1 MTAEAADELLRKLRA
16 LAAAGGVLLLNKENV
31 RATLTEV
38 QVDHDA
44 KNVEN
49 VVWKLYLDFE
59 PHKEFN
65 GQTKLPDCNQY
76 VGPLDFDQRFLVVR
90 KRMVMERTGFAVQ
103 AYRRAVR
110 TGETKLPYEVWLEQT
125 VGDMERR
132 MTPTVPSNRLVH

>member
-16 LAAAGGVLLLNKENV
+16 LAAAGGVLLLSKENV

-38 QVDHDA
+38 QVDHDT

-65 GQTKLPDCNQY
+65 RQTKLPDCNQY

-103 AYRRAVR
+103 AYRKAVR
-110 TGETKLPYEVWLEQT
+110 TGQTKLPYEIWLEQT

-132 MTPTVPSNRLVH
+132 MMPALPSNKLVH